1 MRWLDLS
8 RLFGPLSAG
17 TFEEAVYFLPLA
29 LRHMQERR
37 DGFIEFI
44 TGLVYWVSRHHD
56 DLAALRADKVVSA
69 ELRATL
75 DAWTAHFRVDHYDRD
90 ACRSKGWVLE
100 YDDIVEDSQ
109 WVAETVHALVSEE
122 AYASVALEF
131 VADLAE
137 SSSPTRA
144 AWFLEFARWQ
154 EEGLFNRITG
164 ETRSAQEEDDHAEV
178 MRHVS
183 SENGVAMSEEDIKG
197 VLEAGRRSDAVRSDA
212 ILHLV
217 RDQALRRRAAD
228 AVVASNLYDPDA
240 TYWRDAFR
248 CLEIE
253 P

>member
-1 MRWLDLS
+1 MRWHDLS

-29 LRHMQERR
+29 FRHMQERR
-37 DGFIEFI
+37 DGYIEFI
-44 TGLVYWVSRHHD
+44 TGLVYWVSHHHG
-56 DLAALRADKVVSA
+56 DLAALKADRVVSA

-75 DAWTAHFRVDHYDRD
+75 DAWTAHFHVDHYDRD

-109 WVAETVHALVSEE
+109 WVAETAHALVSEE

-137 SSSPTRA
+137 AASPTRA

-164 ETRSAQEEDDHAEV
+164 ETRSAHEEADHAEV
-178 MRHVS
+178 MRQVS
-183 SENGVAMSEEDIKG
+183 SEDGVTMSEEDIKG
-197 VLEAGRRSDAVRSDA
+197 ALEAGRRSDGVRSSV
-212 ILHLV
+212 ILHMV
-217 RDQALRRRAAD
+217 RDQTVRRRAAD
-228 AVVASNLYDPDA
+228 IVVASNLHDPDA